1 MTFWNDLRF
10 AGRMLCK
17 SPGFA
22 ITAVVTMALGCGA
35 TTAVFSVC
43 DGMLWKPVPLPDLA
57 SLVMILQ
64 QEPGDPHDFA
74 PTTPGDTADLRR
86 ELTSLTGLA
95 SWEDGLAN
103 LVGAGGEPERV
114 SQYLVTSNFFD
125 VIGVRLALGRGF
137 LPGEDQPGRHREVV
151 LSDAVWRRRFG
162 ADPNL
167 VGRTI
172 RLDDEDFLVVGITAP
187 KFAFP
192 KAAEVWTP
200 LALDPE
206 DGASRRRQILISAGR
221 LNPGIT
227 IQQLSAD
234 LDGVG
239 RRLEERYPTTN
250 HKRRFMAWSAHRF
263 LIGEYNREYLTM
275 LLASVLFVLLI
286 ACVNVA
292 NLQFARATGRMRE
305 VAVRSALGA
314 GRGQIVAQLITESLL
329 LSIAGAGLGLLLAA
343 WGLDLIRAGM
353 PPEVEKYIVGWK
365 EIQLDVRAMLFTLAA
380 AIGSGVL
387 AGLAP
392 AWQSSRPNL
401 VDESARRRRTRC
413 PSASL
418 SRNRLRNFLVAAEVA
433 LAVVLLVGASLMVR
447 GFNRTIRAGQGACSP
462 NRCLTLRLALTES
475 RYKPVPQR
483 IAFYEDVL
491 GRLNAIPGVQSAVA
505 AVTMP
510 CSDHSSWRTFTVD
523 GRPVDPSAVPSAN
536 YQAVTP
542 RYFETLHVPLLAG
555 RFLDARDGRDAPRA
569 AVISRRLAQRY
580 WPNEPF
586 PLGKRIRI
594 GAPEQKLD
602 GEPWITIVGV
612 VGDVLHDVYD
622 REPRAVLYVPYPQ
635 DPWLW
640 MDIGIRTAGDPNRI
654 VPAVR
659 AAIAAV
665 DPSQPVTSVATLET
679 LIHNQALGLIY
690 VAVLMAVFGGLA
702 LVLSCVGV
710 YGVMA
715 YMVQEQTHEIGIRV
729 ALGAPRENV
738 LAMVFRRGMLTT
750 AAGLAFGLAASYGL
764 ALLLQHLIQGVSATD
779 PLTFAGIPLVLLAA
793 AALRHL
799 HPCQARHDDRPDRRP
814 SLRVSLVLHRAH
826 PIAFRIVEIAARAH
840 RRNREFRHADFPA
853 GRFDGADRLV
863 DIVDADGA
871 FETDRPL
878 PFHRF
883 APRVHSAQDAGILRV
898 AGVNQVEAG
907 RPPGL
912 ESPAEYRF
920 VELSPTAEIVHVDR
934 EERDVARHRV
944 NLTRRLEGAS
954 CAKVTNNV
962 ASASSSAP
970 DDRARAVS
978 DRALARHPIL
988 RRLPHARTCPSL
1000 APVALRHFGRDDGL
1014 HRPLELDHPAREGCL
1029 HSRGMP
1035 AFHAHVG

>member
-10 AGRMLCK
+10 AGRMLRK

-35 TTAVFSVC
+35 TTAVFSVS
-43 DGMLWKPVPLPDLA
+43 DAMLWKPVPLPDLA

-64 QEPGDPHDFA
+64 QEPGNPHDFA

-86 ELTSLTGLA
+86 ELNSLTGLT
-95 SWEDGLAN
+95 SWEEGLAN
-103 LVGAGGEPERV
+103 LVGAAGEPERV

-125 VIGVRLALGRGF
+125 VIGVRMALGRGF
-137 LPGEDQPGRHREVV
+137 LPGEDQPGKHREVV

-200 LALDPE
+200 LALNPE
-206 DGASRRRQILISAGR
+206 DGASRRRQILMSAGR
-221 LNPGIT
+221 LKPGLT

-234 LDGVG
+234 LIGVG

-263 LIGEYNREYLTM
+263 LIGEYNRQYLTM
-275 LLASVLFVLLI
+275 LLGSVLFVLLI

-292 NLQFARATGRMRE
+292 NLQFARATGRLRE

-329 LSIAGAGLGLLLAA
+329 LSLAGAGLGLLLAA

-365 EIQLDVRAMLFTLAA
+365 EIQLDARAMLFTLTA
-380 AIGSGVL
+380 AIGSGFL

-401 VDESARRRRTRC
+401 VDALRDGGRGSSAGN
-413 PSASL
+413 
-418 SRNRLRNFLVAAEVA
+418 SRNRMRNFLVAAEVA

-447 GFNRTIRAGQGACSP
+447 GFNATIRAGQNLQPKSL
-462 NRCLTLRLALTES
+462 LTLRLALTES
-475 RYKPVPQR
+475 RYHVPQR

-491 GRLNAIPGVQSAVA
+491 GRLNAIPSVQSAVA
-505 AVTMP
+505 AVAMP
-510 CSDHSSWRTFTVD
+510 CSDHSSWRSFSVA
-523 GRPVDPSAVPSAN
+523 GRPVDPAAVPSAN

-555 RFLDARDGRDAPRA
+555 RFLDARDGRNAPRV

-586 PLGKRIRI
+586 PLGQRIRI

-602 GEPWITIVGV
+602 EEPWITIVGV

-622 REPRAVLYVPYPQ
+622 RDPRPVLYVPYPQ

-654 VPAVR
+654 VSAAR

-665 DPSQPVTSVATLET
+665 DPSQPVCSVATLET

-702 LVLSCVGV
+702 LLLSCVGV

-750 AAGLAFGLAASYGL
+750 AAGLAFGLAASYAL
-764 ALLLQHLIQGVSATD
+764 ALMMQHLIQNVSATD
-779 PLTFAGIPLVLLAA
+779 PLTFTGIPLVLLAA
-793 AALRHL
+793 AALAIFI
-799 HPCQARHDDRPDRRP
+799 PAR
-814 SLRVSLVLHRAH
+814 RAMGID
-826 PIAFRIVEIAARAH
+826 PII
-840 RRNREFRHADFPA
+840 
-853 GRFDGADRLV
+853 
-863 DIVDADGA
+863 
-871 FETDRPL
+871 
-878 PFHRF
+878 
-883 APRVHSAQDAGILRV
+883 
-898 AGVNQVEAG
+898 
-907 RPPGL
+907 
-912 ESPAEYRF
+912 
-920 VELSPTAEIVHVDR
+920 
-934 EERDVARHRV
+934 
-944 NLTRRLEGAS
+944 
-954 CAKVTNNV
+954 
-962 ASASSSAP
+962 
-970 DDRARAVS
+970 
-978 DRALARHPIL
+978 
-988 RRLPHARTCPSL
+988 
-1000 APVALRHFGRDDGL
+1000 ALRY
-1014 HRPLELDHPAREGCL
+1014 E
-1029 HSRGMP
+1029 
-1035 AFHAHVG
+1035 